1 MILNSCSSIGKQE
14 RDIKCFA
21 ELQIENNNSSFNQTL
36 LSFMATRQVT
46 QIVTLFLLWLL
57 NKLLK
62 LLHCFLL
69 DIFLVTLL
77 KGTTR
82 VFSLVLISALII
94 FQNTHA
100 ILKNLYQCCIEK
112 FYFMCVCVLGVADT
126 TCKQHL
132 I

>member
-46 QIVTLFLLWLL
+46 QIATLFLLWLL

-82 VFSLVLISALII
+82 VFSLVLI
-94 FQNTHA
+94 
-100 ILKNLYQCCIEK
+100 
-112 FYFMCVCVLGVADT
+112 
-126 TCKQHL
+126 
-132 I
+132 